1 MPNVNQT
8 PEQVARDN
16 IDRMLSH
23 AGWVVQDKKKID
35 FSVGLGIAVR
45 EYQTDVG
52 PAANLWLPESVGGEL
67 VRRGA
72 WVWLGDLHT
81 RRRQLCAD
89 SGP

>member
-35 FSVGLGIAVR
+35 FSVGLR
-45 EYQTDVG
+45 NSQ
-52 PAANLWLPESVGGEL
+52 EL
-67 VRRGA
+67 QGCLRISK
-72 WVWLGDLHT
+72 T
-81 RRRQLCAD
+81 T
-89 SGP
+89 